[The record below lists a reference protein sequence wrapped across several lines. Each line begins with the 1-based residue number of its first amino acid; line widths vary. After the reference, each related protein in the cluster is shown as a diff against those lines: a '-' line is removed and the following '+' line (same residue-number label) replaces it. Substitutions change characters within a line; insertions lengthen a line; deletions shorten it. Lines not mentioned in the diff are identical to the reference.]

1 MNTATIDAGRLRHRL
16 VLQRRNIQPDGG
28 GGEAGDPWAAPLT
41 VATVWGSI
49 EPLRGGERLRA
60 LRLEAQVTHRIVI
73 RFRAGVTSDM
83 RIAFGARVFNIRAV
97 LDIGERRRALELLCE
112 EGVAT

>member
-1 MNTATIDAGRLRHRL
+1 MVAADIEAGRLRHRL
-16 VLQRRNIQPDGG
+16 VLQQRSSQADGG
-28 GGEAGDPWAAPLT
+28 GGQAGGPWAAPVT

-49 EPLRGGERLRA
+49 EPLSGGERLRA
-60 LRLEAQVTHRIVI
+60 MRLEGHLTHRVVI
-73 RFRAGVTSDM
+73 RYRAGVTSDM

-97 LDIGERRRALELLCE
+97 VDIDERRRALELLCE